1 MDLPDPLITISPDY
15 LSGAPIFTGT
25 RVPVQALFDYIEGG
39 DPLDEFL
46 EDFPNVTKE
55 HAVAVLEMAQR
66 AAVAEVA
73 RTSSGDDAR
82 QSTFAHSCMPHER
95 RLASRR
101 LDQRLALHEADRD
114 AVDTTSKASSTCA
127 RIRLQDVTCFST
139 RCRGGFDVL
148 VTGRQEHAVSA
159 AARVVVRSR
168 VIRARDARTNR
179 LA

>member
-66 AAVAEVA
+66 AAVA
-73 RTSSGDDAR
+73 DAAKDVY
-82 QSTFAHSCMPHER
+82 SER
-95 RLASRR
+95 L
-101 LDQRLALHEADRD
+101 
-114 AVDTTSKASSTCA
+114 T
-127 RIRLQDVTCFST
+127 
-139 RCRGGFDVL
+139 
-148 VTGRQEHAVSA
+148 
-159 AARVVVRSR
+159 
-168 VIRARDARTNR
+168 
-179 LA
+179 